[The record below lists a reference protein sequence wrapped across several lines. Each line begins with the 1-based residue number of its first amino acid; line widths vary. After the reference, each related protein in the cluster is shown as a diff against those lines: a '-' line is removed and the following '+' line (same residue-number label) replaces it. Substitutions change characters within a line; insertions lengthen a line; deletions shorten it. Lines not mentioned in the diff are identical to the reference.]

1 MKKLLY
7 VFEKDNLSLKNS
19 ISALIVIA
27 IISGIFGF
35 IYEEIFYYI
44 DLGYLVKRGSTYG
57 PLIPVYFF
65 GGFFIVLLT
74 YRFKEKP
81 LKVLLLNVIITGS
94 LEFLTGYVLLKVFNL
109 RLWDYNTEIWNFG
122 NIGGFICLRSILFFS
137 ISSLF
142 LIYVIV
148 PFVIKLYKKYN
159 DKTLRIAIIIK
170 EMIEFFS
177 DKLSFLNTCNS
188 SFINSPINIIPHLKK
203 II

>member
-81 LKVLLLNVIITGS
+81 LKVLLLNVIITSS

-122 NIGGFICLRSILFFS
+122 NIGGFVCLRSILCFGIFG
-137 ISSLF
+137 LF
-142 LIYVIV
+142 LMYLVI
-148 PFVIKLYKKYN
+148 PICIKIAQQSDRKTFLIITITLASLILFDELYNLMFARMLGLPRSNYFYRKLGFKY
-159 DKTLRIAIIIK
+159 
-170 EMIEFFS
+170 M
-177 DKLSFLNTCNS
+177 
-188 SFINSPINIIPHLKK
+188 
-203 II
+203 

>member
-1 MKKLLY
+1 MLSNNKNINY
-7 VFEKDNLSLKNS
+7 KD
-19 ISALIVIA
+19 
-27 IISGIFGF
+27 IISILILIMVLGGIFGF

-159 DKTLRIAIIIK
+159 NKNLRIISYILICVTFIDIIMH
-170 EMIEFFS
+170 MIF
-177 DKLSFLNTCNS
+177 N
-188 SFINSPINIIPHLKK
+188 
-203 II
+203 

>member
-19 ISALIVIA
+19 ISALILIS

-159 DKTLRIAIIIK
+159 NKNLRVISYVLLIITFLDIILH
-170 EMIEFFS
+170 MI
-177 DKLSFLNTCNS
+177 LG
-188 SFINSPINIIPHLKK
+188 
-203 II
+203 